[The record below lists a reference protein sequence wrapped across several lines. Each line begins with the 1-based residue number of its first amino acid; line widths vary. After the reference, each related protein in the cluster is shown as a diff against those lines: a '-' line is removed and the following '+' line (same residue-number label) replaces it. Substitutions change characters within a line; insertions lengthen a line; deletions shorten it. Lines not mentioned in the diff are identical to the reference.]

1 MTQRTSQLLNRLSE
15 SATIAMA
22 RKATELKKSGVDVIS
37 LSLGEPDF
45 DTPELLK
52 AAGIKAIEE
61 NITHYTPVPGILD
74 VREAISKKFKR
85 DNGLDYGPDQIVVSN
100 GAKQSITN
108 VVLSLVDPGE
118 EVILPAPYWVSYAD
132 MVALAGGT
140 SRVLATSIEHDFKIQ
155 PEALE
160 AAITDK
166 TRMLI
171 YSSPCNP
178 SGSVYTQSEI
188 DALAEVLKRHP
199 QVFIISDEIYELI
212 NFTGKHASIGTI
224 PALKDRVITVNGVS
238 KGFAMTG
245 WRLGYIGAP
254 TWIAKACSKVQGQVT
269 SAPCSIAQVAA
280 GAAVSANPSIA
291 DEMKSAFLKRRDIMI
306 AGLSAIPG
314 MKVNKPMGAFYLFPD
329 VSELYGKSVGQRH
342 INNAEDFAMYLLE
355 EAHVATVGGGAF
367 GTPEC
372 IRLSYAAS
380 EAQLQEAIRRIS
392 KAVEALD

>member
-1 MTQRTSQLLNRLSE
+1 MTPRTSQLLNRLSE

-22 RKATELKKSGVDVIS
+22 RKATELKKSGIDVIS

-45 DTPELLK
+45 DTPEVLK
-52 AAGIKAIEE
+52 AAGIKAIED
-61 NITHYTPVPGILD
+61 NITHYTPVPGIQE
-74 VREAISKKFKR
+74 VREAISLKFKR
-85 DNGLDYGPDQIVVSN
+85 DNGLDYAPDQIVVSN

-140 SRVLATSIEHDFKIQ
+140 SRVLATSIDHDFKIQ

-160 AAITDK
+160 AAINDK
-166 TRMLI
+166 TRLLI

-178 SGSVYTQSEI
+178 SGSVYTQEEI
-188 DALAEVLKRHP
+188 DALADVLKRHP
-199 QVFIISDEIYELI
+199 HVYIISDEIYELI

-224 PALKDRVITVNGVS
+224 RELKDRVITVNGVS

-254 TWIAKACSKVQGQVT
+254 AWIAKACSKVQGQVT

-280 GAAVSANPSIA
+280 GAAVSADPSIA
-291 DEMKSAFLKRRDIMI
+291 DEMKEAFLKRRDIMI
-306 AGLSAIPG
+306 AGMRAIPG

-329 VSELYGKSVGQRH
+329 VSDLFGKTAGDRK
-342 INNAEDFAMYLLE
+342 INNAQDFSMYLLE
-355 EAHVATVGGGAF
+355 EANVATVGGGAF

-380 EAQLQEAIRRIS
+380 EAQLEEALRRIS
-392 KAVEALD
+392 KAVEALH

>member
-1 MTQRTSQLLNRLSE
+1 MTPRTSQLLNRLSE

-22 RKATELKKSGVDVIS
+22 RKATELKKSGIDVIS

-45 DTPELLK
+45 DTPEVLK
-52 AAGIKAIEE
+52 AAGIKAIED
-61 NITHYTPVPGILD
+61 NITHYTPVPGIQE
-74 VREAISKKFKR
+74 VREAISLKFKR
-85 DNGLDYGPDQIVVSN
+85 DNGLDYAPDQIVVSN

-140 SRVLATSIEHDFKIQ
+140 SRVLATSIDHDFKIQ

-160 AAITDK
+160 AAINDK
-166 TRMLI
+166 TRLLI

-178 SGSVYTQSEI
+178 SGSVYTQEEI
-188 DALAEVLKRHP
+188 DALADVLKRHP
-199 QVFIISDEIYELI
+199 HVYIISDEIYELI

-224 PALKDRVITVNGVS
+224 RELKDRVITVNGVS

-254 TWIAKACSKVQGQVT
+254 AWIAKACSKVQGQVT

-280 GAAVSANPSIA
+280 GAAVSADPSIA
-291 DEMKSAFLKRRDIMI
+291 DEMKEAFLKRRDIMI
-306 AGLSAIPG
+306 AGMRAIPG
-314 MKVNKPMGAFYLFPD
+314 IKVNKPMGAFYLFPD
-329 VSELYGKSVGQRH
+329 VSDLFGKTAGDRK
-342 INNAEDFAMYLLE
+342 INNAQDFSMYLLE
-355 EAHVATVGGGAF
+355 EANVATVGGGAF

-380 EAQLQEAIRRIS
+380 EAQLEEALRRIS
-392 KAVEALD
+392 KAVEALH

>member
-1 MTQRTSQLLNRLSE
+1 MTPRTSQLLNRLSE

-22 RKATELKKSGVDVIS
+22 RKATELKKSGIDVIS

-45 DTPELLK
+45 DTPEVLK
-52 AAGIKAIEE
+52 AAGIKAIED
-61 NITHYTPVPGILD
+61 NITHYTPVPGIQE
-74 VREAISKKFKR
+74 VRQAISLKFKR
-85 DNGLDYGPDQIVVSN
+85 DNGLDYAPDQIVVSN

-140 SRVLATSIEHDFKIQ
+140 SRVLATSIDHDFKIQ

-160 AAITDK
+160 AAINDK
-166 TRMLI
+166 TRLLI

-178 SGSVYTQSEI
+178 SGSVYTQEEI
-188 DALAEVLKRHP
+188 DALADVLKRHP
-199 QVFIISDEIYELI
+199 HVYIISDEIYELI

-224 PALKDRVITVNGVS
+224 RELKDRVITVNGVS

-254 TWIAKACSKVQGQVT
+254 AWIAKACSKVQGQVT

-280 GAAVSANPSIA
+280 GAAVSADPSIA
-291 DEMKSAFLKRRDIMI
+291 DEMKEAFLKRRDIMI
-306 AGLSAIPG
+306 AGMRAIPG

-329 VSELYGKSVGQRH
+329 VSDLFGKTAGDRK
-342 INNAEDFAMYLLE
+342 INNAQDFSMYLLE
-355 EAHVATVGGGAF
+355 EANVATVGGGAF

-380 EAQLQEAIRRIS
+380 EAQLEEALRRIS
-392 KAVEALD
+392 KAVEALH